1 MCWQGKRATR
11 ERNKRG
17 DPVFY
22 HSRATRGYGR
32 RHVVI
37 MASRQRAIIAL
48 VSHSAKR
55 LFLLWSP
62 PHPSRDCTLMS
73 DERPPMSPRTLLA
86 LIMGGLIV
94 WGIYVAVGV
103 LWYGLNPTGAIAV
116 LVCVGMFLG
125 FWLLLL
131 RTQKRDKQE

>member
-1 MCWQGKRATR
+1 
-11 ERNKRG
+11 
-17 DPVFY
+17 
-22 HSRATRGYGR
+22 
-32 RHVVI
+32 
-37 MASRQRAIIAL
+37 
-48 VSHSAKR
+48 
-55 LFLLWSP
+55 
-62 PHPSRDCTLMS
+62 MS

-103 LWYGLNPTGAIAV
+103 LWYGLNPTGAVAV

-131 RTQKRDKQE
+131 RTQNRDKQE